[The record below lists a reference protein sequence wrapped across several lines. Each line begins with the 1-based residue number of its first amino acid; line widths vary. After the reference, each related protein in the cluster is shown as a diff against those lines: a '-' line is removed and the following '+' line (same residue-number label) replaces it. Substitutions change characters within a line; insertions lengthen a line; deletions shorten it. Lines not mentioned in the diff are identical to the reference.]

1 MKQSAIIKAYKS
13 IDKLGQQALPIKLA
27 FDLFKLT
34 QTLQPHWD
42 FQVNEEAKA
51 SAAAT
56 KMPDGSVTFSTKEE
70 ADAFRQRL
78 KDLADI
84 DVELKVKPVRIPLS
98 LPGLMLSRNDI
109 AALDGFVQFL
119 NENNKKG
126 E

>member
-13 IDKLGQQALPIKLA
+13 ICKLGQQDLPIRLA
-27 FDLFKLT
+27 FDLFKIK
-34 QTLQPHWD
+34 QMLQPHWD
-42 FQVNEEAKA
+42 FQVNEEEKT
-51 SAAAT
+51 SAAAK

-70 ADAFRQRL
+70 ADTFRQRL
-78 KDLADI
+78 KDLGGI

-98 LPGLMLSRNDI
+98 LPGLMLSMDDI

-119 NENNKKG
+119 NENKKG

>member
-13 IDKLGQQALPIKLA
+13 ICKLGQQDLPIKLA
-27 FDLFKLT
+27 FDLFKVK
-34 QTLQPHWD
+34 QMLQPHWD
-42 FQVNEEAKA
+42 FQVNEEAQA

-70 ADAFRQRL
+70 ADTFRQRL
-78 KDLADI
+78 KDLGGI

-98 LPGLMLSRNDI
+98 LPGLMLSMDDI

>member
-13 IDKLGQQALPIKLA
+13 IDKLGQQDLPIKLA

-78 KDLADI
+78 KDLGDI

>member
-1 MKQSAIIKAYKS
+1 MKQSAIIKAYKA
-13 IDKLGQQALPIKLA
+13 IDKLGQQDLPIKLA

-56 KMPDGSVTFSTKEE
+56 KMPDGSVMFSTKEE

-78 KDLADI
+78 KDLGDI

-119 NENNKKG
+119 NENKKG

>member
-13 IDKLGQQALPIKLA
+13 IDKLGQQDLPIRLA

-78 KDLADI
+78 KDLGDI